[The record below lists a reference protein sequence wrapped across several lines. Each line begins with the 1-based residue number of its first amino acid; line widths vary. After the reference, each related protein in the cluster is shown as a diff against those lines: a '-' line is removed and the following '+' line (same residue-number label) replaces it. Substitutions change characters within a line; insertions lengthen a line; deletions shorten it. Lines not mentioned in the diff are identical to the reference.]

1 MKKKALIFL
10 VSLILALTTVYTQ
23 FQACGV
29 RFLETSQIERHRE
42 VIENR
47 ARNPWQYRVLSEWS
61 LELILSKNSSPA
73 GAFFAFRVLQ
83 NFLIFLLAAAFY
95 RRLGLN
101 RSLVLL
107 GLILLSWGMS
117 YAYRRSDFEFSTY
130 SGVIFYLVAAILIF
144 DRRDWWIPPLTFLAA
159 LNRETSI
166 LIPIAFLAC
175 RIRLEGKK
183 PKLSRSSIL
192 VFLSSFGLYLIVFFG
207 LRFAFG
213 WRPFGPSW
221 GHYPG
226 FDMLLFNLKHPSPW
240 PKLMWTLN
248 VLPILCLFAFRSWP
262 KSLKRLS
269 VSLIPIWF
277 ALNYFYLFIPEHR
290 MMLVPLAL
298 IFVPGALFL
307 CRGIAPR
314 RTFLLFLVTVL
325 SLTFITVYAQT
336 CVLSFRYLR
345 TSQLDRHQDVWKNRA
360 CNPWQYRLL
369 SEGVSAFLLR
379 AAGAIGLTSPVLP
392 FIFFRVIQN
401 VLIFWLAAAFYRRL
415 GLKKPQII
423 FGLVLAGWG
432 ISYAFYN
439 SDLHFST
446 YSGIIFYL
454 IAVILIFDRRDWWI
468 PPLTLLAALNRETAA
483 LIPFLFLAC
492 RIDFEGLKP
501 KIKLQA
507 FVVFILSVA
516 LYFSVYFGLR
526 FLLGWRSFIE
536 TWGEPGIAR
545 LSSNLKN
552 GRAWQNTFLTIN
564 ILPFFCLFGFRRWPK
579 ILQRGFIGAIV
590 PWLLIHYYSKACP
603 DETRFLLIPLIIG
616 FIPGALW
623 FFFSNNPEGAECHG
637 HATGLQQIVD

>member
-1 MKKKALIFL
+1 MKKKALIL
-10 VSLILALTTVYTQ
+10 IVSLILALTTAYTQ

-47 ARNPWQYRVLSEWS
+47 ARNPWQYRVLSEWP
-61 LELILSKNSSPA
+61 LELILPKGSSPA

-107 GLILLSWGMS
+107 GMILLSWGMS

-144 DRRDWWIPPLTFLAA
+144 DRRDWWIPPLTFFAA
-159 LNRETSI
+159 LNRETSM
-166 LIPIAFLAC
+166 LIPFLFLAC
-175 RIRLEGKK
+175 RIRLEGGKL
-183 PKLSRSSIL
+183 KLSRSSLL

-207 LRFAFG
+207 LRLTFG

-248 VLPILCLFAFRSWP
+248 VLPILCLFTFRSWP
-262 KSLKRLS
+262 NSLKRLS

-307 CRGIAPR
+307 CRGSAPR
-314 RTFLLFLVTVL
+314 RTFLLALVVIL

-345 TSQLDRHQDVWKNRA
+345 TSQLQRHQDVWENQA

-369 SEGVSAFLLR
+369 SEGVSEFLLR

-392 FIFFRVIQN
+392 FIFFRVVQN
-401 VLIFWLAAAFYRRL
+401 ILIFSLAAAFYRRL
-415 GLKKPQII
+415 GMEKPRII

-439 SDLHFST
+439 SDLHFSS

-492 RIDFEGLKP
+492 RIEFDAGKP

-507 FVVFILSVA
+507 FAVFILSVA

-536 TWGEPGIAR
+536 TWGEPGFAR
-545 LSSNLKN
+545 LSSNLQN
-552 GRAWQNTFLTIN
+552 GRAWQNTFLTVN
-564 ILPFFCLFGFRRWPK
+564 ILPLFCLFGFKRWPK
-579 ILQRGFIGAIV
+579 ILQRAFIGMVV
-590 PWLLIHYYSKACP
+590 PWLLIHYYSKARP
-603 DETRFLLIPLIIG
+603 DETRFLLVPLIIG
-616 FIPGALW
+616 FIPAALR
-623 FFFSNNPEGAECHG
+623 FLFPQERPESDPAQVLGSN
-637 HATGLQQIVD
+637 LYS